1 MNGVEVM
8 LFLFLEVK
16 KRIMS
21 AVKAL
26 LALAIMVILAMQ
38 LLGVIQDATDYY
50 RRWMNRNNPHGNPLK
65 VFKEIDDQVLN
76 GDDRLLK
83 KIKKYKTNGNPE

>member
-1 MNGVEVM
+1 M
-8 LFLFLEVK
+8 LFLVLEIK
-16 KRIMS
+16 KRIMT
-21 AVKAL
+21 AVKAI
-26 LALAIMVILAMQ
+26 LALAIMVILAIQ

-65 VFKEIDDQVLN
+65 VFKEIDDTVLN

-83 KIKKYKTNGNPE
+83 KIKKYKATVDPE